1 MDAPGMIAAIL
12 GEQLPNISLESIRN
26 VVLTPGLLLSL
37 IGSIYFK
44 KLQRFRL
51 AYVLYAVSVT
61 LLAIYFIITAL
72 LEGVYITLLLLGLA
86 TFSAGF
92 IQIFALSPP
101 PAIQKG
107 LILGIVLLTIAGL
120 ILMLSY
126 AFLLKHIGYG

>member
-1 MDAPGMIAAIL
+1 MDASSMIAAML

-26 VVLTPGLLLSL
+26 MVLTSGLLSL

-51 AYVLYAVSVT
+51 TYVLFAASMS
-61 LLAIYFIITAL
+61 LFAIYFIITTL
-72 LEGVYITLLLLGLA
+72 LEGIYITLLLLGLA

-101 PAIQKG
+101 PATQKG

-126 AFLLKHIGYG
+126 AFLLEQIR

>member
-1 MDAPGMIAAIL
+1 MDASSMIAAML

-26 VVLTPGLLLSL
+26 VVLTSGLLLSL
-37 IGSIYFK
+37 TGSIYFK

-51 AYVLYAVSVT
+51 AYVLYAASVT
-61 LLAIYFIITAL
+61 LLAISFIITAL
-72 LEGVYITLLLLGLA
+72 LEGIYITLLLLGLA

-107 LILGIVLLTIAGL
+107 LILGIVLLIIAGL

>member
-1 MDAPGMIAAIL
+1 MDAPGIIVAIL
-12 GEQLPNISLESIRN
+12 GGQLPNISIESIRN
-26 VVLTPGLLLSL
+26 VVLTSGLSLSL
-37 IGSIYFK
+37 IGYIYFR

-51 AYVLYAVSVT
+51 AYVLFAASMS
-61 LLAIYFIITAL
+61 LFAIYFIITTL
-72 LEGVYITLLLLGLA
+72 LEGIYITLLLLGLA

-101 PAIQKG
+101 PATQKG

-126 AFLLKHIGYG
+126 AFLLEQIR

>member
-1 MDAPGMIAAIL
+1 MDAPGIIAAIL

-26 VVLTPGLLLSL
+26 VVLTSGLLSL

-51 AYVLYAVSVT
+51 AYVLFAVSVT

-72 LEGVYITLLLLGLA
+72 VEGIYITLLLLGLV

-92 IQIFALSPP
+92 IQIFSLSPP
-101 PAIQKG
+101 PATQKG

-126 AFLLKHIGYG
+126 AYLLKHIGFG

>member
-1 MDAPGMIAAIL
+1 MDAPGIIAAIL
-12 GEQLPNISLESIRN
+12 GGQLPNISLESIRN
-26 VVLTPGLLLSL
+26 VVLTSGLLLSL

-51 AYVLYAVSVT
+51 TYVLCVVSVT

-72 LEGVYITLLLLGLA
+72 VEGIYITLLFLGLA

-101 PAIQKG
+101 PATQKG

-126 AFLLKHIGYG
+126 AFLLEQIR

>member
-12 GEQLPNISLESIRN
+12 GEQLPNVSLESIRN
-26 VVLTPGLLLSL
+26 MVLTSGLLSL

-51 AYVLYAVSVT
+51 TYMLYAASMS
-61 LLAIYFIITAL
+61 LLAIYFIITTL
-72 LEGVYITLLLLGLA
+72 LEGIYITLLLLGLA

-101 PAIQKG
+101 PATQKG

-120 ILMLSY
+120 ILIFSY
-126 AFLLKHIGYG
+126 AFLLEQIR